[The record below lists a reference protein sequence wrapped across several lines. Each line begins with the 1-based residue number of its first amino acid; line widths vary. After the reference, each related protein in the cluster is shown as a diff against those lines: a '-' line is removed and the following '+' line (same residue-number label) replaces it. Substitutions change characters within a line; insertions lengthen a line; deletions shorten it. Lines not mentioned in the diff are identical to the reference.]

1 MKKKRAYTMPK
12 ELYPDLNRKQR
23 RILAAV
29 TSGKK
34 R

>member
-1 MKKKRAYTMPK
+1 MSKKRAYTMPK

-29 TSGKK
+29 TAGKK
-34 R
+34 T